1 MLSYICLVND
11 EVNKTLFE
19 GNLLSQLYILQQR
32 RNFTDLC
39 TQILS
44 WTESVRGQAGG
55 SFCRFINPRELARK
69 ICFKYHT
76 DRTFYGLFLSK
87 MSHRKKIKPQPI
99 NLVHIYLKN
108 YFVSA

>member
-32 RNFTDLC
+32 QNFTDLC

-44 WTESVRGQAGG
+44 WTESVRG
-55 SFCRFINPRELARK
+55 
-69 ICFKYHT
+69 
-76 DRTFYGLFLSK
+76 
-87 MSHRKKIKPQPI
+87 
-99 NLVHIYLKN
+99 
-108 YFVSA
+108 